1 MNGDRQALLET
12 KWFTVVA
19 QAQAGGDPYFM
30 LELPDYVSV
39 IAMTPAREILLV
51 RQFRPVVRRDTL
63 ELPAGHV
70 EPGESPEAAARRELL
85 EETGYVASELDL
97 LGTLTPDVGRLA
109 NRMWCYF
116 AGGVLPTEQPH
127 DRERGVS
134 LVVLRE
140 RDALRAAADGTIDH
154 ALNLAPLFLALASGK
169 LSLAREN

>member
-1 MNGDRQALLET
+1 MSADRRALLET

-19 QAQAGGDPYFM
+19 QAQAGGDPYYM

-39 IAMTPAREILLV
+39 IAMTPAREILFV
-51 RQFRPVVRRDTL
+51 RQFRPVVRRETL

-70 EPGESPEAAARRELL
+70 ERRESPEDAARRELL
-85 EETGYVASELDL
+85 EETGYVARDLEL
-97 LGTLTPDVGRLA
+97 LGSLTPDVGRLA

-116 AGGVLPTEQPH
+116 AAGVEPSARAH
-127 DRERGVS
+127 DREDGVS

-154 ALNLAPLFLALASGK
+154 ALNLAPLFLALASG
-169 LSLAREN
+169 RIRN